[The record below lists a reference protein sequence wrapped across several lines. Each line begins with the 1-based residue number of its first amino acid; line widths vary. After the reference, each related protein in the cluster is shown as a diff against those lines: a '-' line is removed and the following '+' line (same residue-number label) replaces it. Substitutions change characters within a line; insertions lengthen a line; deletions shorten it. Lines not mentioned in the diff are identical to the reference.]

1 MPVLPIRDLASAGR
15 GTGGYRQAAWAPDL
29 DPVEVDAAVAGAAP
43 PPLTVWSAVPST
55 ILIRGSPL
63 VWVSAAPGRA
73 VRTRRAPA
81 R

>member
-1 MPVLPIRDLASAGR
+1 MSVLPIRDLASAGR

-43 PPLTVWSAVPST
+43 QPLTVWSAVPST

-63 VWVSAAPGRA
+63 VWVSAAPA
-73 VRTRRAPA
+73 VLMR
-81 R
+81 